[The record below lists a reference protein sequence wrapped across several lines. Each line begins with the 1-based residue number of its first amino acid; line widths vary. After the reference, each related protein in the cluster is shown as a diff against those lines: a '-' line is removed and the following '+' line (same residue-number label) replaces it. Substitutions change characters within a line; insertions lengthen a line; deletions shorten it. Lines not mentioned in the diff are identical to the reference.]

1 MEQPEPSHERGR
13 GRRPRSPVYYV
24 QVVLDADPADWVTVE
39 VAEDKREAA
48 QIAAAAA
55 RGPRRGND
63 APPRVRVIGSAE
75 LLRRGGQDA
84 INRAA
89 RDLWTAGNR
98 RDAR

>member
-1 MEQPEPSHERGR
+1 MEQPEPNHERGR

-24 QVVLDADPADWVTVE
+24 QVVPDADPADWVTVD

-48 QIAAAAA
+48 QTAAAAA

-63 APPRVRVIGSAE
+63 PTRVRVIGSAE

-89 RDLWTAGNR
+89 RDLWAASNR
-98 RDAR
+98 RDA